1 MPPRMIC
8 VLVLEEDPV
17 VRDCAAEVLTDDGYV
32 VIQAAG
38 GSSGIEQALRSPP
51 DLVLCDLLMPGV
63 DGFGVLARLRAE
75 PATAHVPFIFITA
88 STEVEDARLGYML
101 GADEYIRKPIS
112 GDELSALVARRLKTA

>member
-1 MPPRMIC
+1 MPPRMLR
-8 VLVLEEDPV
+8 VLVIDDDPV

-88 STEVEDARLGYML
+88 RCCRMRFLILS
-101 GADEYIRKPIS
+101 KP
-112 GDELSALVARRLKTA
+112 